1 MSEMPIQPLDRDV
14 ESVLKG
20 HPYKAIIRLAWPATV
35 AMLLHTVFSIT
46 DVIWVG
52 RLGAAPIAAVISSSF
67 IVWILLS
74 LTSVLATGVVAMVAR
89 AVGAGDYQRA
99 TDIADETFRF
109 ALLYSIIITI
119 LGLWVRGSLF
129 NLMNLEPEV
138 ARLGQAYMGVY
149 FGAGILVVFS
159 EWVSSLF
166 RASGNTRLPLM
177 IHSIAIVIN
186 VLLDPVLIF
195 GLGPFPHMGS
205 TGAAIATAF
214 AYLIGTIIAV
224 VMLKQNRLPFQF
236 QMRLWGPMDWRRIRR
251 LVMIGLPISI
261 SGIVFSVVYLFVNRI
276 TAQFGTPA
284 VAALGIGNRIESINY
299 LVAFG
304 FSTATATLVGQ
315 NLGAKNPERAADLT
329 RKTLKLVSIFTGAMT
344 VVFLLFP
351 ESIMHIFVDDISVLT
366 AGKNYVRILALSQLM
381 MAWEIVYEGAFS
393 GAGDTMPPMV
403 VAIPGALLRV
413 PLAWFLAVYL
423 GWGIDGVWWTITSST
438 ILKGIA
444 LYIWFSL
451 GHWKKREVS

>member
-1 MSEMPIQPLDRDV
+1 MSELPVPPIDRDV

-46 DVIWVG
+46 DAIWVG

-74 LTSVLATGVVAMVAR
+74 LTSVLSTGVVAMVSR
-89 AVGAGDYQRA
+89 AIGAGQYDRA
-99 TDIADETFRF
+99 SAVAGETFRF
-109 ALLYSIIITI
+109 ALLYAVVIMA
-119 LGLWVRGSLF
+119 LGLWLRGALF
-129 NLMNLEPEV
+129 DLMHLEPEV
-138 ARLGQAYMGVY
+138 ARLGRDYMGVY
-149 FGAGILVVFS
+149 FGASIFIVFN
-159 EWVSSLF
+159 EWVAALF
-166 RASGNTRLPLM
+166 RASGNTRLPLLV
-177 IHSIAIVIN
+177 HSIAMVLN
-186 VLLDPVLIF
+186 VVMDPLLIF
-195 GLGPFPHMGS
+195 GVGPFPRWES
-205 TGAAIATAF
+205 TGAAVATAL
-214 AYLIGTIIAV
+214 AYIIGTILGIV
-224 VMLKQNRLPFQF
+224 ILRKGRLPFQF
-236 QMRLWGPMDWRRIRR
+236 VARLWGPMDWRRIGR

-276 TAQFGTPA
+276 TAEFGTPA

-299 LVAFG
+299 LVAYG
-304 FSTATATLVGQ
+304 FSIATATLVGQ
-315 NLGAKNPERAADLT
+315 NLGARNPERAADLT
-329 RKTLKLVSIFTGAMT
+329 GKTIKLVSVFTGAMT

-351 ESIMHIFVDDISVLT
+351 EAIMRIFVDDPGVLA

-393 GAGDTMPPMV
+393 GAGDTLPPMV
-403 VAIPGALLRV
+403 IAIPGSVLRI
-413 PLAWFLAVYL
+413 PLAWFLAIHL

-438 ILKGIA
+438 LIKGLA

-451 GHWKKREVS
+451 GRWKKREVS

>member
-1 MSEMPIQPLDRDV
+1 MSELPIQTIDRDI

-67 IVWILLS
+67 VVWILLS
-74 LTSVLATGVVAMVAR
+74 LTSVLATGIVAMVSR
-89 AVGAGDYQRA
+89 AIGAGEPQRA
-99 TDIADETFRF
+99 SVIAEETFRF

-119 LGLWVRGSLF
+119 LGLSIRGSLF
-129 NLMNLEPEV
+129 DLMNLESEV
-138 ARLGQAYMGVY
+138 ARLGQSYMAVY
-149 FGAGILVVFS
+149 FSAAVLVVFG

-166 RASGNTRLPLM
+166 RASGNTRLPLI

-186 VLLDPVLIF
+186 AILDPVLIF
-195 GLGPFPHMGS
+195 GLGPFPRWGS
-205 TGAAIATAF
+205 TGAAVATAF
-214 AYLIGTIIAV
+214 AYLVGTTIAI
-224 VMLKQNRLPFQF
+224 VMVKQNRLPFRF
-236 QMRLWGPMDWRRIRR
+236 HMRFWGPMDWKRIGR

-276 TAQFGTPA
+276 TAQFGTAA

-329 RKTLKLVSIFTGAMT
+329 RKTLKLVTAFTGAMT
-344 VVFLLFP
+344 VIFLLFP
-351 ESIMHIFVDDISVLT
+351 AAIMHIFVDDAAVLL
-366 AGKNYVRILALSQLM
+366 AGKNYVRILALSQIM
-381 MAWEIVYEGAFS
+381 MAWEIIFEGAFS
-393 GAGDTMPPMV
+393 GAGDTLPPMTI
-403 VAIPGALLRV
+403 AIPGAVLRI

-423 GWGIDGVWWTITSST
+423 GWGIDGVWWSITSST

>member
-1 MSEMPIQPLDRDV
+1 MSDSPTQPLDRDV
-14 ESVLKG
+14 ESVLKD

-35 AMLLHTVFSIT
+35 AMLLHTVFAIT

-67 IVWILLS
+67 IVWIILS

-89 AVGAGDYQRA
+89 AVGAGEYQRA
-99 TDIADETFRF
+99 TAIAEETFRF
-109 ALLYSIIITI
+109 ALFYSIIITV
-119 LGLWVRGSLF
+119 LGLLCRGWLF
-129 NLMNLEPEV
+129 DLMNLEPDV

-149 FGAGILVVFS
+149 FSAAFLIVFS

-177 IHSIAIVIN
+177 IHSVAIVIN
-186 VLLDPVLIF
+186 VFLDPVLIF

-205 TGAAIATAF
+205 TGAAVATAF
-214 AYLIGTIIAV
+214 SYLVGCVIAV
-224 VMLKQNRLPFQF
+224 ALLKKGKLPFRF
-236 QMRLWGPMDWRRIRR
+236 RMRLWGTMDWKRIGR

-299 LVAFG
+299 LIAFG
-304 FSTATATLVGQ
+304 FSTAVATLVGQ

-329 RKTLKLVSIFTGAMT
+329 RKTIKLVTAFTGAMT
-344 VVFLLFP
+344 VIFLLFP
-351 ESIMHIFVDDISVLT
+351 EAIMRIFVDDQSVLM
-366 AGKNYVRILALSQLM
+366 AGKNYVRILALSQIM

-393 GAGDTMPPMV
+393 GAGDTLPPMV
-403 VAIPGALLRV
+403 VALPGAVLRI
-413 PLAWFLAVYL
+413 PLAWFLAVHL

-438 ILKGIA
+438 VLKGIA
-444 LYIWFSL
+444 MYIWFSL
-451 GHWKKREVS
+451 GHWKKREVT

>member
-1 MSEMPIQPLDRDV
+1 MSELPTQPLDRDV

-20 HPYKAIIRLAWPATV
+20 HPYKAIIRLAWPATI
-35 AMLLHTVFSIT
+35 AMLLQTVLSIT

-67 IVWILLS
+67 ITWILHS
-74 LTSVLATGVVAMVAR
+74 LIELLAIGVVALVAR
-89 AVGAGDYQRA
+89 AIGAGDYKRA
-99 TDIADETFRF
+99 SAVADETFRF
-109 ALLYSIIITI
+109 TLIYSIILTI
-119 LGLWVRGSLF
+119 AGLWARGPLF
-129 NLMNLEPEV
+129 DLMDLEPEV
-138 ARLGQAYMGVY
+138 TRLGEAYMGVY
-149 FGAGILVVFS
+149 FSAAILMVIYHWIS
-159 EWVSSLF
+159 ALF
-166 RASGNTRLPLM
+166 RASGNTRIPLM
-177 IHSIAIVIN
+177 IHSIAIVVN
-186 VLLDPVLIF
+186 VVIDPVLIF
-195 GLGPFPHMGS
+195 GLGPFPRWGS
-205 TGAAIATAF
+205 TGAAVATAF
-214 AYLIGTIIAV
+214 AYGVGCTIAF
-224 VMLKQNRLPFQF
+224 VMLRQNRLPFRVNL
-236 QMRLWGPMDWRRIRR
+236 RLWGVMDWKRIGR

-261 SGIVFSVVYLFVNRI
+261 SGMVFSVVYLFVNRI

-315 NLGAKNPERAADLT
+315 NLGAQNPERAADLT
-329 RKTLKLVSIFTGAMT
+329 RKTLKLVTAFTGAMT
-344 VVFLLFP
+344 VLFLLFP
-351 ESIMHIFVDDISVLT
+351 EQIMHIFVDDQSVLI
-366 AGKNYVRILALSQLM
+366 AGKNYVRILALSQIM

-393 GAGDTMPPMV
+393 GAGDTLPPMV
-403 VAIPGALLRV
+403 VAIPGAVLRV